1 MAKHR
6 KRVPVT
12 RRLATYGLCLSAVTV
27 LVIAFLSQP
36 VPVSSSAETPDAPRI
51 DLFTSDSQ
59 PTPTP
64 SLTAKTKIKR
74 SQRPAR
80 QALSAPLPKI
90 EKDSLV
96 TPEDTPS
103 IKLGRTS
110 APRVR
115 EDHVRSVTP
124 TAGKLRSSSVVQR
137 PVIPRTTI
145 QKKQV
150 VAESRETIKSTSPA
164 AKAIPM
170 TVSRTTSKVIATQR
184 VAPPTPQ
191 GVVVRPKAKPQTV
204 VPNPPVIPV
213 VTSNSKCGSIGLLPT
228 PKAACNQILAAFP
241 EIKSV
246 LGVGGRAG
254 NPNSCHP
261 KGLGIDFIV
270 GTNKALGDRLY
281 AFVIARRS
289 ALGATPVVLWQVADH
304 FDHVHVSFSPCKG

>member
-6 KRVPVT
+6 KRVPLI

-27 LVIAFLSQP
+27 LVTAFLSQP
-36 VPVSSSAETPDAPRI
+36 VPVSSSAETPYPPRV

-64 SLTAKTKIKR
+64 SPTAKTKIKR
-74 SQRPAR
+74 SPRAAR

-96 TPEDTPS
+96 TPEHTPS

-110 APRVR
+110 APRAR
-115 EDHVRSVTP
+115 EDPVRSVTP
-124 TAGKLRSSSVVQR
+124 TPGKVRSSSVVQR
-137 PVIPRTTI
+137 QVIPRTTI
-145 QKKQV
+145 PKKRV
-150 VAESRETIKSTSPA
+150 VAESRGTIQSTSPA
-164 AKAIPM
+164 AKVIPK
-170 TVSRTTSKVIATQR
+170 TVPKPTSNVVTTQR

-191 GVVVRPKAKPQTV
+191 RVAVSPKAKPQTV

-213 VTSNSKCGSIGLLPT
+213 VTSNSRCANIGLLPA
-228 PKAACNQILAAFP
+228 PKAACNQILAVFP
-241 EIKSV
+241 EVKSV
-246 LGVGGRAG
+246 LGVGNRAG

-261 KGLGIDFIV
+261 KGLAIDFIV

-281 AFVIARRS
+281 AYVIARRS

-304 FDHVHVSFSPCKG
+304 FDHVHVSFEPCKG